1 MSKIKELKEKRN
13 ELLIKA
19 AAILDK
25 VEEETRALTSE
36 EETEYN
42 KYIEEA
48 DGLGRTIKALEERRE
63 LENSN
68 PVNPVNN
75 EEIRAFEQYCRGEKR
90 ALKVG
95 EDCGRYDN
103 QEDKRYQPVI

>member
-42 KYIEEA
+42 K
-48 DGLGRTIKALEERRE
+48 
-63 LENSN
+63 
-68 PVNPVNN
+68 
-75 EEIRAFEQYCRGEKR
+75 
-90 ALKVG
+90 
-95 EDCGRYDN
+95 
-103 QEDKRYQPVI
+103 